1 MFGQV
6 DASGVG
12 GVRLIVSGVC
22 MKSPCAAAVLPAPLL
37 QPLIDPSIQ
46 NSHHSAVIHRTALEF
61 STSVS
66 IATLRRYWTYFAR
79 NTKLDGIL
87 LAKPTPALTRGA

>member
-46 NSHHSAVIHRTALEF
+46 NSHHSAVFHRTALEISGF
-61 STSVS
+61 RNYNDFTPR
-66 IATLRRYWTYFAR
+66 LDLFCPQYEAR
-79 NTKLDGIL
+79 WA
-87 LAKPTPALTRGA
+87 LAREAHPGAY